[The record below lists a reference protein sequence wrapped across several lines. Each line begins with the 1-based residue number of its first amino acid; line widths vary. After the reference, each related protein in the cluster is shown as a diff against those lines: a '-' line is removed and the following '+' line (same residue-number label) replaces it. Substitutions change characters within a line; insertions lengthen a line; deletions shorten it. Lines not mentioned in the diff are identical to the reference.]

1 MKKKLLLA
9 IMGIAIIGALAACG
23 SKTNTES
30 ADAASADASGD
41 IVYNALDYVTLGDY
55 KGVEVTA
62 TKYEADQDDYD
73 EYLNNILESQAT
85 YEDSDKTVVEDGDRI
100 DLAYDGVQT
109 ESGQEID
116 SNDSYE
122 LVIGSG
128 TFVDDFEDQLIGAK
142 VGEEVT
148 VNVTFPDDYSTES
161 LQGVD
166 ATFTCTVNSIKESEQ
181 TVPEYTDDF
190 VNTYTDGEYT
200 TTADYDEYIWEQVK
214 KDAEDNTTSSLESA
228 LKEVVYANCTT
239 NSLPDGLLDQQFEQ
253 YKSNDQTNATNY
265 GYDFDT
271 YISYYYGYSS
281 EDEYDSALEEYLQ
294 TYLEQKLIQEAIAA
308 TEGWDEV
315 TDEDKESFMSEYAEY
330 YGYDDVDSFLSAYG
344 FDDTAAF
351 IDYVGEDSFNSS
363 VVTLKT
369 WDNLKDAA
377 KVTYITEEE
386 AEAADDADGNS
397 DVEDTD
403 AE

>member
-9 IMGIAIIGALAACG
+9 VMGIALVGALTACG
-23 SKTNTES
+23 NKATTETG
-30 ADAASADASGD
+30 DASADASGD

-62 TKYEADQDDYD
+62 TQYEATQDDFD
-73 EYLNNILESQAT
+73 EYLNNILNSQAA

-109 ESGQEID
+109 ESGEEID
-116 SNDSYE
+116 SSDSYE

-128 TFVDDFEDQLIGAK
+128 TFIDDFEDQLIGAK

-148 VNVTFPDDYSTES
+148 VNVTFPDDYSSED

-190 VNTYTDGEYT
+190 VNEYTSGEYT

-214 KDAEDNTTSSLESA
+214 KNAEDSTTSSLETA
-228 LKEVVYANCTT
+228 LQEIVYANSTVS
-239 NSLPDGLLDQQFEQ
+239 SLPDGLLDQQFAQ
-253 YKSNDQTNATNY
+253 YKANDQTNATNY
-265 GYDFDT
+265 GYDFET
-271 YISYYYGYSS
+271 YISYNYGYSS
-281 EDEYDSALEEYLQ
+281 EDEYDSALKEYLQ
-294 TYLEQKLIQEAIAA
+294 SYLEQRLIREAIAA
-308 TEGWDEV
+308 KEGWDEV
-315 TDEDKESFMSEYAEY
+315 TDADKDSFMLEYATY
-330 YGYDDVDSFLSAYG
+330 YGFDDVDSFLSNYG
-344 FDDTAAF
+344 FDDADAF
-351 IDYVGEDSFNSS
+351 IEYVGEDNFNTS
-363 VVTLKT
+363 VVTLKV

-386 AEAADDADGNS
+386 AEAAEDADGNS
-397 DVEDTD
+397 DVE
-403 AE
+403 E